1 MISLSITDYSFIVSA
16 ALLMLLAAWLGS
28 RKKQNSET
36 DYLLSGKK
44 VGLFAFVLAN
54 VAAWYGGIL
63 GIGEFTYSSGLL
75 SWVTQGL
82 PYYICAVLYAIFLA
96 QKIRSGTGNTIPE
109 QFLFMYGNKAA
120 IAGAVIVFLLVN
132 PAPYLLMASEIIQLF
147 LPVSPLV
154 AIAIILIP
162 LILYLMKGGYR
173 ANLYADVFL
182 FFVMFGGFIV
192 GVAFLISEF
201 GGYSF
206 IAAHVPADH
215 LTFTGGAPPAYI
227 LVWFFIALWTFA
239 DPGFHQRTL
248 AARSPS
254 VARYGI
260 LISVILW
267 AVFDFL
273 TLTTGL
279 FSRAL
284 LPQLENPVR
293 SFPELAAVVFP
304 HGIKGLFLASLFA
317 TVISTLNSFL
327 FLGGVTFGKD
337 ILIASQSRFA
347 ESVQSSKPAIGK
359 GLIVTGILSTVLALT
374 IPSVITLW
382 YLIGSIAIPG
392 ILYPVLGAYIRRFRL
407 QESLVLFQ
415 MIGAPLAGLIWHI
428 LRVNAQLA
436 ESILV
441 IEPMI
446 VGLVFSTAVQIVGI
460 IKKKPE

>member
-1 MISLSITDYSFIVSA
+1 
-16 ALLMLLAAWLGS
+16 
-28 RKKQNSET
+28 
-36 DYLLSGKK
+36 
-44 VGLFAFVLAN
+44 
-54 VAAWYGGIL
+54 
-63 GIGEFTYSSGLL
+63 
-75 SWVTQGL
+75 
-82 PYYICAVLYAIFLA
+82 
-96 QKIRSGTGNTIPE
+96 
-109 QFLFMYGNKAA
+109 
-120 IAGAVIVFLLVN
+120 
-132 PAPYLLMASEIIQLF
+132 
-147 LPVSPLV
+147 
-154 AIAIILIP
+154 
-162 LILYLMKGGYR
+162 MKGGYR